1 MFFERIPRLTSGSL
15 FATRTLSDWR
25 DARYFSADDGTHC
38 YVRGAIWAPP
48 SGFTP
53 QVSKVGL
60 VPAWYT
66 MIFVSG
72 VKAGQPR

>member
-1 MFFERIPRLTSGSL
+1 MDRGEGQ
-15 FATRTLSDWR
+15 
-25 DARYFSADDGTHC
+25 
-38 YVRGAIWAPP
+38 GAIWAPP